1 MPRREGQRIV
11 ETATEARAA
20 KPGRP
25 VLYVLVA
32 STLAVITLFSVV
44 YLYFFAGA

>member
-1 MPRREGQRIV
+1 MPHMEGQRVV

-25 VLYVLVA
+25 VLYVLLTSV
-32 STLAVITLFSVV
+32 LGVIVLFAVV
-44 YLYFFAGA
+44 YLAFFVKA